1 MARLPSSVWWY
12 RMRRALAR
20 SADSRFAFASAL
32 VLAPHPDDETI
43 ACGLMIAARVAR
55 GQHVTVAV
63 ASDGRLGWFSAE
75 SAPDGAE
82 IAAIRSAEW
91 SSALRALGVTSE
103 SQRQFGLPD
112 QGLTHAEADLE
123 HRVGALIDEVLPDQ
137 VFVTAPD
144 DLHPDHRA
152 LARATCRALASRA
165 TAPPSA
171 DTSGAGAAR
180 QPELYAYR
188 VYPAAGIWRQDELGD
203 EVAPRPTAR
212 AVARALPRL
221 LTHRELV
228 FRAPDLVA
236 AKHAAM
242 AAHASQRGLLDGEL
256 RFVWER
262 DAELFSRLDPGS
274 VSSSQRRLPD

>member
-1 MARLPSSVWWY
+1 MARLPSSIWWY
-12 RMRRALAR
+12 RARRALAR
-20 SADSRFAFASAL
+20 SAGDRFALGSAL

-43 ACGLMIAARVAR
+43 ACGLVIATKVA
-55 GQHVTVAV
+55 HDLNVTVAV
-63 ASDGRLGWFSAE
+63 ASDGRLGWFSADP
-75 SAPDGAE
+75 APDGTE
-82 IAAIRSAEW
+82 IAAIRSVEW
-91 SSALRALGVTSE
+91 SNALRALGVSSE
-103 SQRQFGLPD
+103 SQRQFSLPD
-112 QGLTHAEADLE
+112 QGLAHAEADLE
-123 HRVGALIDEVLPDQ
+123 QRVGALIDEVLPDQ

-165 TAPPSA
+165 AAAASA
-171 DTSGAGAAR
+171 DASGTGAAR

-203 EVAPRPTAR
+203 EVAPRPTAQ

-221 LTHRELV
+221 LTHREFVL
-228 FRAPDLVA
+228 RAPDLVA

-256 RFVWER
+256 RFVWDR
-262 DAELFSRLDPGS
+262 DIELFTRVDPGL
-274 VSSSQRRLPD
+274 VAPSQRRPPG